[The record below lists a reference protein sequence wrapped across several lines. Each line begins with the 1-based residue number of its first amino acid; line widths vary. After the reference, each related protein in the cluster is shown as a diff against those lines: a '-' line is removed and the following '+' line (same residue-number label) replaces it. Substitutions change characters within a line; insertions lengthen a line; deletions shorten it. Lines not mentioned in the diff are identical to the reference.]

1 MDVLYLLSK
10 LFIIA
15 GNAGNYQECS
25 ANYCENNGQC
35 LSMSGSVYRYQND
48 GSNGGDNFDNFFIP
62 NGNQQSWYTANNLC
76 REQNGELINVTTTQ
90 DLSQV
95 AIAAQLFIKQND
107 FKYIEGFWV
116 GIRPR
121 DNLCYV
127 LDSFGILSNVTCSDT
142 VNVQTGGIY
151 LGLCHRLSAP
161 SGSEK
166 EKFIEEVLYYG
177 CQCPENYGYENCSY
191 TDEIIGS
198 IQFGYT
204 YCQKDLTEEVQ
215 FKSAS
220 DEFPLIFLDYAA
232 YGRPLASDYSSCS
245 VDLTASNTEEVRP
258 SMFVMYL

>member
-1 MDVLYLLSK
+1 
-10 LFIIA
+10 
-15 GNAGNYQECS
+15 
-25 ANYCENNGQC
+25 
-35 LSMSGSVYRYQND
+35 MSSSVYQKD
-48 GSNGGDNFDNFFIP
+48 GSEFINNLFIP

-166 EKFIEEVLYYG
+166 EKFIEEVMYYG
-177 CQCPENYGYENCSY
+177 CQCPENYGYFYKIMNS
-191 TDEIIGS
+191 
-198 IQFGYT
+198 
-204 YCQKDLTEEVQ
+204 KVQ
-215 FKSAS
+215 FCL
-220 DEFPLIFLDYAA
+220 FYLILFFFGPKYQD
-232 YGRPLASDYSSCS
+232 
-245 VDLTASNTEEVRP
+245 
-258 SMFVMYL
+258 F